1 MRYYEYRSQ
10 KASWSYRIALLAV
23 LVFIGTFVWHR
34 FLGLQT
40 PLALKIFGGAVAG
53 AVIGLAL
60 AVAALVTIWNEG
72 YRGAG
77 RASFALFLCALVLA
91 VPLWSLPSL
100 LNSPRLYEVTTDP
113 AAPPAFDR
121 IAKIRQGSANPAHY
135 EPAFGALQAAAY
147 PDIKPLLVQRPVV
160 DVYSSVREVVKALN
174 WKVIDEQ
181 PPETTKNGYIE
192 AVDRTLLFGFTDDI
206 AIRVSG
212 TPKAAKIDIRSSS
225 RFGQHD
231 LGRNAQ
237 RIRRFYAEIKTRLA
251 EAERQERME
260 RVVAARQEE
269 EKEKSKRASR
279 GNRRRGGDDE

>member
-1 MRYYEYRSQ
+1 
-10 KASWSYRIALLAV
+10 
-23 LVFIGTFVWHR
+23 
-34 FLGLQT
+34 
-40 PLALKIFGGAVAG
+40 
-53 AVIGLAL
+53 
-60 AVAALVTIWNEG
+60 
-72 YRGAG
+72 
-77 RASFALFLCALVLA
+77 
-91 VPLWSLPSL
+91 
-100 LNSPRLYEVTTDP
+100 
-113 AAPPAFDR
+113 
-121 IAKIRQGSANPAHY
+121 
-135 EPAFGALQAAAY
+135 
-147 PDIKPLLVQRPVV
+147 
-160 DVYSSVREVVKALN
+160 
-174 WKVIDEQ
+174 VIDEQ
-181 PPETTKNGYIE
+181 PPEPTKNGYIE